1 MEYSIYLTREKKRT
15 SDINLRAYNNRKGAR
30 GGNQGDSNER
40 SKTCSFH
47 DEKTVKYRYSWFI
60 GDRKKKKKDS
70 NNRLFVFESMLGT
83 GGVGRD
89 RSSNV

>member
-60 GDRKKKKKDS
+60 ERGKKKERKIVIIGCLCS
-70 NNRLFVFESMLGT
+70 SRCWGR
-83 GGVGRD
+83 GG
-89 RSSNV
+89 